1 MIRGILAQATV
12 SDLERAER
20 WYRPLFGRDPDTRP
34 MPGLIEWRIDDR
46 FGLQLWVDPER
57 AGQGT
62 LVLDDSA
69 LEDTVAAL
77 TSAGVDHEGTRPG
90 GGGRILALTDP
101 DGNRVVLAG

>member
-20 WYRPLFGRDPDTRP
+20 WYRPLFGRAPDTRP
-34 MPGLIEWRIDDR
+34 MPGLIEWRIEDR

-57 AGQGT
+57 AGRGT
-62 LVLDDSA
+62 VVLEDSTLDDTA
-69 LEDTVAAL
+69 AAL
-77 TSAGVDHEGTRPG
+77 TTAGVDHDGPRPG
-90 GGGRILALTDP
+90 GGGRILMLADP